1 MLRPIFR
8 FLHHHILPAGS
19 ASRVDMPSGFRLS
32 WGDRKPESRYDMK
45 ILVLPPPSLRANL
58 FSPEVDERL
67 GALGDVTANS
77 EERNYTAEELADLIP
92 GFDACLTSWGSPAF
106 TPEVVEN
113 ADSLKVISHAAGS
126 VRHMISPAVFERG
139 IAVCSAQPAMAVSVA
154 AMTVAM
160 MEIMLRNVVNWAV
173 SIRSQGK
180 WRPEGVAK
188 ARELNGKRVGIIG
201 ASLIGREV
209 IRHLQSFDVEIWIRD
224 PFISAADARGLG
236 AKKVSLKRLFA
247 ECDVISLH
255 APLNEQTRGMIT
267 GEHLKLIREG
277 AVFINT
283 ARGAIVDHQALLEE
297 LRTGRFTAALDVT
310 DPEPLPEGHEFFAL
324 ENVVFTP
331 HISGGTPEMV
341 RRQGEAAV
349 RNLEAFFSGGVPNRL
364 ITPEMIEHIA

>member
-1 MLRPIFR
+1 
-8 FLHHHILPAGS
+8 
-19 ASRVDMPSGFRLS
+19 
-32 WGDRKPESRYDMK
+32 MK
-45 ILVLPPPSLRANL
+45 ILVLPSPSLRERL
-58 FSPEVDERL
+58 FAPEVEARL
-67 GALGDVTANS
+67 RALGEVTANPD
-77 EERNYTAEELADLIP
+77 ERNYSADELADMIP

-106 TPEVVEN
+106 TPEVVEK
-113 ADSLKVISHAAGS
+113 ADSLRVISHAAGS

-173 SIRSQGK
+173 GIRSQGK
-180 WRPEGVAK
+180 WRPEGVAI

-209 IRHLQSFDVEIWIRD
+209 IRYIRPYDVELWISD
-224 PFISAADARGLG
+224 PYISAEDAQELG
-236 AKKVSLKRLFA
+236 AKKVSLEEIFA
-247 ECDVISLH
+247 KCDVISVH

-277 AVFINT
+277 AVLINT
-283 ARGAIVDHQALLEE
+283 ARGAIIDHEALLEE
-297 LRTGRFTAALDVT
+297 LRTGRFSAALDVT
-310 DPEPLPEGHEFFAL
+310 DPEPLPEGHEFFGL

-349 RNLEAFFSGGVPNRL
+349 RNLELFFSGGAPNRL
-364 ITPEMIEHIA
+364 VTAEMIEHIA